1 MSHGFAPGKQTPS
14 SPPLSPL
21 DSMVE
26 GLVNDLSRTAKTE
39 LELLEARVALARYG
53 VKWASAWG
61 FVAACALL
69 VALLAVAFGAIL
81 ALIPHVGP
89 LFATLIVVG
98 LLLAIA
104 AFAGWRAK
112 EGVDDVR
119 IALKRDL
126 SQEGEPD

>member
-1 MSHGFAPGKQTPS
+1 
-14 SPPLSPL
+14 
-21 DSMVE
+21 MVQR
-26 GLVNDLSRTAKTE
+26 LVEDVSQTAKAE
-39 LELLEARVALARYG
+39 LELLEARAALARYG

-69 VALLAVAFGAIL
+69 VAMLAVAFGAIL
-81 ALIPHVGP
+81 ALIPHLGP

-98 LLLAIA
+98 LLLAVA

-119 IALKRDL
+119 IALRRDL
-126 SQEGEPD
+126 TQEGEPD